1 MMRRIRRVVGV
12 VDARCVDADEAYYP
26 IEEKVRPGSRQTG
39 TVERVRRRAAM
50 SLPPAGAKQNRVPLP
65 DGPALR
71 AQGGPQVLGKDP
83 AFLREAT
90 KVEDVARCDES
101 IDRQLMELP
110 PLRLEMERCIDVRPG
125 MTDEEH
131 GFREEPVHLA
141 RRPLRETRRR
151 IGGEHLGLRPDGLG
165 EVDDTGES
173 DGPRFRDHDSLLR
186 RRRAPDGLSGFLGR
200 TLLRPDGIRM
210 PGVLR

>member
-1 MMRRIRRVVGV
+1 R
-12 VDARCVDADEAYYP
+12 
-26 IEEKVRPGSRQTG
+26 
-39 TVERVRRRAAM
+39 
-50 SLPPAGAKQNRVPLP
+50 
-65 DGPALR
+65 
-71 AQGGPQVLGKDP
+71 P

-101 IDRQLMELP
+101 VDRQLMELAA
-110 PLRLEMERCIDVRPG
+110 LRLEMERCIDVSAG
-125 MTDEEH
+125 VTDEEH

-141 RRPLRETRRR
+141 RRPLRETRWR

-165 EVDDTGES
+165 EVDDAGES
-173 DGPRFRDHDSLLR
+173 DGPRFRDDDLLLR
-186 RRRAPDGLSGFLGR
+186 RRRAPGELSGFLGR